1 MSRSIQLADF
11 NPEFGPQ
18 TIVAFDDM
26 STNDAPSIALAPI
39 NIPSPDE
46 EAFEEE
52 GPSAAEIAQNLAQ
65 TISALSDD
73 IASLYAETAR
83 SMSDNLGRT
92 LQDLSPTLLD
102 TTFAGEVAASIEP
115 VLRRT
120 LTQEAQLLVAS
131 DHYEDIVSATSGLAL
146 EQKLILVDDPS
157 LPAGTARLKWPDGGA
172 DFDCEALLEVALQT
186 FANQMSAPAQS
197 RSSNE

>member
-26 STNDAPSIALAPI
+26 STNDAPSIVLAPI

-146 EQKLILVDDPS
+146 EQKLTLVDDPN